1 MYVIERVIIH
11 LWLSPISELYS
22 NFLNLREIQRLWNV
36 KVLVAQ
42 SLPTLCGPM
51 DYVAPGSPVHGIF
64 QARILEWVALPFSR
78 GSSAPRNETWSP
90 ALQGTLSSEPPG
102 KPHTTHLKI
111 VKMENLC
118 CVGFA
123 TFLKMLSTDPLRKIP
138 KFFFS
143 FLSPTLFQWLKVVL
157 HSNSWILLPTK
168 NAL

>member
-51 DYVAPGSPVHGIF
+51 DYVAPGSSVHGIF

-78 GSSAPRNETWSP
+78 GSSQPRDRTWVSSTAGRYFTVWATKVNIIP
-90 ALQGTLSSEPPG
+90 KSWKLLRIDYNYINISITDSMDMSLSKLWE
-102 KPHTTHLKI
+102 I
-111 VKMENLC
+111 VKDREPWCAAIHGFTKSWTQLSDWTTKMNL
-118 CVGFA
+118 
-123 TFLKMLSTDPLRKIP
+123 
-138 KFFFS
+138 
-143 FLSPTLFQWLKVVL
+143 Q
-157 HSNSWILLPTK
+157 
-168 NAL
+168 

>member
-78 GSSAPRNETWSP
+78 GSSQPRDRTWVSSTAGRYFTVWATKVNIIPKSWKLLRIDYNYINISITDSMDMSLSKLWEIVKDRETWR
-90 ALQGTLSSEPPG
+90 AAVHGVT
-102 KPHTTHLKI
+102 K
-111 VKMENLC
+111 
-118 CVGFA
+118 
-123 TFLKMLSTDPLRKIP
+123 
-138 KFFFS
+138 
-143 FLSPTLFQWLKVVL
+143 
-157 HSNSWILLPTK
+157 SWT
-168 NAL
+168 